1 MTKFIE
7 TDSME
12 ETARLFGS
20 YDENVR
26 LLEDAFDVVIKNRA
40 SSKGYG
46 DTVAVDGADGNV
58 SDALTVLSYLK
69 RTVGEIGPQT
79 VNYAIDMVRN
89 GQGQT
94 LSGFDADLII
104 WNDNFSINKV
114 MAKGK
119 LYQAAK

>member
-26 LLEDAFDVVIKNRA
+26 LLEDAFDVEIKNRA

-46 DTVAVDGADGNV
+46 DTVAVDGAEGNV

-79 VNYAIDMVRN
+79 VNYAIDMVR
-89 GQGQT
+89 
-94 LSGFDADLII
+94 SGHWRVRSSLRSGTE
-104 WNDNFSINKV
+104 N
-114 MAKGK
+114 
-119 LYQAAK
+119 